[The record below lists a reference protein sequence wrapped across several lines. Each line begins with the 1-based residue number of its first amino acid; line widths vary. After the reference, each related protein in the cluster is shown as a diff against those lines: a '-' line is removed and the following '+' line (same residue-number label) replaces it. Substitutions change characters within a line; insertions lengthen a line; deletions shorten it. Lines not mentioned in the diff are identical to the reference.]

1 MATWKSERRAS
12 WIEGTPEGKA
22 LGESSMAFSEWQK
35 RIGGKWSETMSEK
48 SWGTG

>member
-22 LGESSMAFSEWQK
+22 LGESSMAFS
-35 RIGGKWSETMSEK
+35 
-48 SWGTG
+48 GTAEENWV